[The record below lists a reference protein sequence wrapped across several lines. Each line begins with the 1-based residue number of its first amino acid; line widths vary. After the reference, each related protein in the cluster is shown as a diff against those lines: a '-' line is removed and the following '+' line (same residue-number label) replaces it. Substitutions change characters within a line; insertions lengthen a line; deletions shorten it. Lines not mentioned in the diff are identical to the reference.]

1 MLSTIPRVPNYNPRT
16 NLCDHLPEPIHVS
29 CTHEGLVL
37 KGHFV
42 YINPSDYTILL
53 DSPYGGIEAGT
64 HVPYFAMLTQNRNV
78 IDGVITEKCL
88 RSGESALVAAYKEA
102 AFLFR
107 HKDALHKK
115 LLIADREV
123 ASMQI
128 KLASLRIEYSNEK
141 HHLKALFKSRTLPES
156 EYTSYIKK
164 GENQIDAL
172 NFAIASIR
180 TNIFS
185 EYPDYTLH
193 FGHEEQDLEFIRK
206 HA

>member
-29 CTHEGLVL
+29 CTHEGLGL

-42 YINPSDYTILL
+42 YINPSDFTVLL
-53 DSPYGGIEAGT
+53 DSPYGGIVAGS

-88 RSGESALVAAYKEA
+88 KAGESALVAAYKEA
-102 AFLFR
+102 DFLFL
-107 HKDALHKK
+107 HKDVLHKK
-115 LLIADREV
+115 LLVTDREV
-123 ASMQI
+123 AVIQR
-128 KLASLRIEYSNEK
+128 KLESLRIEYSNEK
-141 HHLKALFKSRTLPES
+141 QRLKALFKSEEIPES

-164 GENQIDAL
+164 GKNHIDEL
-172 NFAIASIR
+172 TSAIASIR
-180 TNIFS
+180 INVFS
-185 EYPDYTLH
+185 GFPDYNLH
-193 FGHEEQDLEFIRK
+193 YGHEDQVLEFIRK